1 VHPKVKLF
9 ISHGGISGLYEAID
23 GGVPVLGFPL
33 FADQSRNI
41 DNLVNA
47 GMAISMDIL
56 TVTKDA
62 FLKNVL
68 ELLNNEKYKGI
79 LLCKYLKHLNIL
91 LYSYIF
97 LGTL

>member
-33 FADQSRNI
+33 FGDQARNI
-41 DNLVNA
+41 DNLANA
-47 GMAISMDIL
+47 EMAISMDIFS
-56 TVTKDA
+56 VTKDT

-68 ELLNNEKYKGI
+68 KLLHNEK
-79 LLCKYLKHLNIL
+79 
-91 LYSYIF
+91 
-97 LGTL
+97 

>member
-23 GGVPVLGFPL
+23 GGVPVLGFGL
-33 FADQSRNI
+33 FGDQPKNI

-47 GMAISMDIL
+47 GMAISMDIRS
-56 TVTKDA
+56 VTKEN

-68 ELLNNEKYKGI
+68 ELLKNKK
-79 LLCKYLKHLNIL
+79 
-91 LYSYIF
+91 
-97 LGTL
+97 